1 MEAHAC
7 NLGSWESWGRRIN
20 SKLAWLHSESLSQI
34 EQLIKQEIY
43 TQSPELVSMF
53 LKGREQ
59 SSELWQSSHMHA
71 ERKMQKVKEVSMA
84 NFWRGEE
91 ACAPSVLWHTRE
103 DQNQEQPLNSV
114 TEVSIGRI
122 NGRAETDIGIAASK
136 RQAIVLQIVSK
147 K

>member
-1 MEAHAC
+1 MAKQSHAC
-7 NLGSWESWGRRIN
+7 REENAEGQRGEHSKFLTRRRSVC
-20 SKLAWLHSESLSQI
+20 SKL
-34 EQLIKQEIY
+34 
-43 TQSPELVSMF
+43 
-53 LKGREQ
+53 
-59 SSELWQSSHMHA
+59 
-71 ERKMQKVKEVSMA
+71 
-84 NFWRGEE
+84 
-91 ACAPSVLWHTRE
+91 LWHTRE